1 MEISSPPP
9 PKMTDDN
16 SRCVDKNPA
25 VKEISISGKGT
36 GCVICIVILVNHQ
49 LIRLKI
55 MMQRKFDKSEEK
67 ETRLL
72 RCYSYRSNLTYCPS
86 INPIVNN
93 FTFVTKRDF
102 SAT

>member
-25 VKEISISGKGT
+25 VKEDIDFWKRHRLRHMHRYPRQSSTNKNDDAT
-36 GCVICIVILVNHQ
+36 G
-49 LIRLKI
+49 
-55 MMQRKFDKSEEK
+55 KFDKSEEK

-72 RCYSYRSNLTYCPS
+72 RCYSYRE
-86 INPIVNN
+86 
-93 FTFVTKRDF
+93 
-102 SAT
+102 